1 MTTTSEF
8 YEFLLFSPLK
18 FVPENNLVTLQRHF
32 KKAETCVTLASTV
45 FSRLYCLYYI
55 GGEQAIKKDDQ
66 NLNNALAV
74 IP

>member
-1 MTTTSEF
+1 M
-8 YEFLLFSPLK
+8 
-18 FVPENNLVTLQRHF
+18 TLQRHF

-55 GGEQAIKKDDQ
+55 GEEQAIKKDDQ